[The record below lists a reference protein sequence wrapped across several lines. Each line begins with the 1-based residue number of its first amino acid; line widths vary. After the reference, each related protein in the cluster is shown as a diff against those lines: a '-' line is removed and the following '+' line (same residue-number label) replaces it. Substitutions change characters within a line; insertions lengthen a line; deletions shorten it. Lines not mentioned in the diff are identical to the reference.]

1 MATRTSRVWDCW
13 QALWELIVRVH
24 GTGLQIEFGDP
35 GKDVQY
41 EVIAVPGTIEGPAN
55 GQEWAT
61 MGQRSKDELFGLQ
74 VVFVAGVQG
83 QSSLEARDRLRE
95 LMDPVEAELRT
106 MVGQQPAQG
115 VQLGVDG
122 VVWAAVASV
131 SPTVFLGDE
140 GFVGYG
146 EMTVV
151 VKARI

>member
-13 QALWELIVRVH
+13 QALYELIVSVH

-35 GKDVQY
+35 GEDVQY
-41 EVIAVPGTIEGPAN
+41 EVIAVTGVIEGPDN
-55 GQEWAT
+55 SQLWAT
-61 MGQRSKDELFGLQ
+61 MGQRARDETFGLQ

-95 LMDPVEAELRT
+95 LMDPVEAEIRT

-122 VVWAAVASV
+122 VVYAEVARV
-131 SPTVFLGDE
+131 SPTVQMGDE

-146 EMTVV
+146 EMTVL